1 MPTPN
6 LQRTPEARAADT
18 PAAKAARA
26 ALAQVLQR
34 RAELGAQL
42 DADIGRLVDDAL
54 ARIAAQLAAAPS
66 DYTLWVL
73 PRMLDGVQRV
83 MDELAATASA
93 KAADGLRQAT
103 VLGNQLVDGPIMAE
117 QAAAAAAAASAGGG
131 GPALPPTGAA
141 LAAQPTAGLGVAQA
155 AQLRAMQNWNT
166 ALIQG
171 ATADTVK
178 AINRALGQVVL
189 GAAQPYDAIQQVA
202 AQLPD
207 RTRAQVR
214 GIVNSNLA
222 TAFNSAA
229 DGRLAEVAARDPGLK
244 KQWRRSGK
252 LHSRANHDAA
262 DGQVQDVGKPFILQ
276 DGHKPGKT
284 VELMFP
290 GDPKAPVGETIH
302 CGCVSLPWKATW
314 RMRNPG
320 AAPKPAAAPAP
331 KAAPKKKEPKPVSTQ
346 DRILAAFKA
355 NDGRV
360 RDVTGQLLV
369 VDERLAPAGIGD
381 PRLTKAGQDLYSYN
395 AVQTIRRPSEVWQT
409 ERVAGTGD
417 LLRERIF
424 LKRFSAAGQQWVGRA
439 VFRQDGAAWVP
450 AGAYT
455 AQAAGASADTEM
467 TAARAGA
474 RVWPRRG

>member
-1 MPTPN
+1 MSNYFIGIDSGTQSSKTI
-6 LQRTPEARAADT
+6 L
-18 PAAKAARA
+18 
-26 ALAQVLQR
+26 
-34 RAELGAQL
+34 L
-42 DADIGRLVDDAL
+42 DADSGEVITSASQAYELIEGLPAGHKEQHPQAWLDAV
-54 ARIAAQLAAAPS
+54 RFGIAA
-66 DYTLWVL
+66 VL
-73 PRMLDGVQRV
+73 SQSGID
-83 MDELAATASA
+83 
-93 KAADGLRQAT
+93 
-103 VLGNQLVDGPIMAE
+103 
-117 QAAAAAAAASAGGG
+117 
-131 GPALPPTGAA
+131 
-141 LAAQPTAGLGVAQA
+141 
-155 AQLRAMQNWNT
+155 
-166 ALIQG
+166 
-171 ATADTVK
+171 
-178 AINRALGQVVL
+178 
-189 GAAQPYDAIQQVA
+189 
-202 AQLPD
+202 
-207 RTRAQVR
+207 RAQVR

-222 TAFNSAA
+222 TAFNGAA
-229 DGRLAEVAARDPGLK
+229 DTRLQEVAARDPGLK

-262 DGQVQDVGKPFILQ
+262 DGQVQDVGKPFVLQ
-276 DGHKPGKT
+276 SGHKPGQT
-284 VELMFP
+284 VKLMFP

-355 NDGRV
+355 TDGRV

-381 PRLTKAGQDLYSYN
+381 PRLTKAGQDLYSYH

-409 ERVAGTGD
+409 ERVAGTGE

-424 LKRFSAAGQQWVGRA
+424 LKRFSAAGQQWVGKA
-439 VFRQDGAAWVP
+439 VFRQDGPQWVP

-474 RVWPRRG
+474 RVWPRRA